1 MALLPRPPPPPP
13 ELLLLLL
20 PSSQNFGQVGGLLG
34 LLLAG
39 LVLAVLLIVV
49 RLGMLTSTTLGMR
62 CQLCSIL
69 FYDV

>member
-1 MALLPRPPPPPP
+1 MVLLPLPPPPP

-20 PSSQNFGQVGGLLG
+20 LSHPRTFGQVGGLLG

-39 LVLAVLLIVV
+39 LVLAILLIVV
-49 RLGMLTSTTLGMR
+49 RLGMLISTTLGMR

-69 FYDV
+69 FYEV